1 MKSTLI
7 ASLIAALPLAAT
19 AQDPVKVDGKHYKVV
34 LDNAAV
40 RVLKISYGVG
50 EKSPMHAHPDAILVP
65 LADSKASFTMP
76 DGKVQAMEV
85 VSEVANY
92 TPAMTH
98 SPANVGTGAID
109 ALLVEIK
116 PKTTA
121 AATLP
126 AVRPGMAMKT
136 LAEGPGGIAYRS
148 TLAADFQ
155 EAAGTTHEY
164 DQVVV
169 SLGPADMMLAVEGR
183 PTINKWQRGDV
194 QFIGRGVKHE
204 SKNKSGKPVEVVIV
218 AVK

>member
-1 MKSTLI
+1 MKPTLI
-7 ASLIAALPLAAT
+7 AALLAALPLAAA
-19 AQDPVKVDGKHYKVV
+19 AQDPVKVDGKHYKLV

-65 LADSKASFTMP
+65 LAHSKASFTMA
-76 DGKVQAMEV
+76 DGKIQAMDV

-98 SPANVGTGAID
+98 APANVGSGVID

-116 PKTTA
+116 PKTGA
-121 AATLP
+121 AAKVPT
-126 AVRPGMAMKT
+126 ARPGMAMKP
-136 LAEGPGGIAYRS
+136 LAEGPGGVAYRS

-155 EAAGTTHEY
+155 EAAGSTHEF
-164 DQVVV
+164 DQIVVA
-169 SLGPADMMLAVEGR
+169 LGSADIMLAVEGR
-183 PTINKWQRGDV
+183 PPVTKWQRGDV

-204 SKNKSGKPVEVVIV
+204 SKNNSGKPVDVVIV
-218 AVK
+218 ALK